1 MGNKI
6 NPNGF
11 RLGVTT
17 DHTTRWFADKNY
29 AELVGEDVKI
39 REFLTKNLERA
50 GISGDVRNLVGV
62 LVNNRRLAA
71 LPEVA
76 ASFALLLAESR
87 GQQTA
92 EVTTAHPLNDTQRN
106 QIAARLTEA
115 GYSNVRLV
123 ERLDPS
129 ILGGMILK
137 IGSRLYDTSIKS
149 RLQRLSYAMKGAA

>member
-1 MGNKI
+1 MRHKAIAPVLLLAGPLFCLQSTSLQTVGLAVEKGARDLWHVR
-6 NPNGF
+6 PD
-11 RLGVTT
+11 RPE
-17 DHTTRWFADKNY
+17 Y
-29 AELVGEDVKI
+29 CQEL
-39 REFLTKNLERA
+39 A
-50 GISGDVRNLVGV
+50 S
-62 LVNNRRLAA
+62 RLAA